1 MRMVFTALALLGR
14 STLLA
19 VVAAAT
25 VELSRKGASEKGEGG
40 EGDSAHSLTRPL
52 AMPMEIGVR
61 RRTEGWKAAG
71 SDDLWP

>member
-1 MRMVFTALALLGR
+1 MVFTALALLGR

-25 VELSRKGASEKGEGG
+25 VELSRKGASGKGEGG

-52 AMPMEIGVR
+52 GNADGDWGPAAHGRV
-61 RRTEGWKAAG
+61 EGCRLG
-71 SDDLWP
+71 